1 MYSVQSHTPTRSSKP
16 VQIQATASHRAAKQF
31 LESRIPPHSTRPI
44 NITNVSVTNIKGKT
58 MKFYVDVEKR
68 TFFKQDANVVVPP
81 PIPPSKPVVAS
92 APAKRMLAFAM
103 NSALS
108 HNQRLE
114 KNKSKK
120 SKK

>member
-31 LESRIPPHSTRPI
+31 LDSRHPTNSTRPI

-68 TFFKQDANVVVPP
+68 TFFKEDANVVVPP
-81 PIPPSKPVVAS
+81 SKSNSVGAS

-108 HNQRLE
+108 HNKRLDKTKKE
-114 KNKSKK
+114 KISKK
-120 SKK
+120 